1 MTNINDWLQTYRFLI
16 QCGALTVDMNDGVF
30 DQNDGQLTLIGEI
43 ATCLNMDARQ
53 AKLIAMGHVYD
64 HLQDA
69 IIMGM
74 L

>member
-1 MTNINDWLQTYRFLI
+1 
-16 QCGALTVDMNDGVF
+16 MNNGVF

-43 ATCLNMDARQ
+43 ATCLNMDDRQ

-64 HLQDA
+64 HLQDF

-74 L
+74 LYNVVCDMCLTSGFYFVGQLLQI

>member
-1 MTNINDWLQTYRFLI
+1 
-16 QCGALTVDMNDGVF
+16 MNDGVF
-30 DQNDGQLTLIGEI
+30 DHNDGQLTLIGEI